1 MSDLYNNPNDDNK
14 KDNSYNY
21 WNDQSSREGDNFNQS
36 HASNDYYYNPNQNK
50 INPENRKEKE
60 PSKTKK
66 GIGFILKGI
75 AFGLIASI
83 TFLSV
88 NQLVYNIGANGN
100 KGNGILRSNNNKEYV
115 IKQTQITDGI
125 LEDTDV
131 TKVVEDT
138 MPSIVTITGTFSETY
153 NFFGQQID
161 EEKSGGG
168 SGIIIGKNDTELL
181 IATNNHVVEGANTIL
196 VTFIDGQEATAII
209 KGTDAVADLAVI
221 SVDLTSLSKETID
234 KIQIANINEDND
246 IKVGE
251 KAIAIG
257 NALGYGQSVTVGYIS
272 AKDREIN
279 ISNKKMVLLQTDAAI
294 NPGNSGGALLN
305 MKGEV
310 IGINTVKFAANEVEG
325 MGYAIPVSRAMPIIS
340 ELMSREIIA
349 EEDQGYLG
357 ITIKDFTEDIAEMF
371 NWPAG
376 VYVYEIA
383 ENSGAK
389 DAGILKGDI
398 ITGINDIDIT
408 SSTQLIEKVTSY
420 RIGTKV
426 NVKLMRNQD
435 GRYVEKEVE
444 VTLSKKPSR

>member
-21 WNDQSSREGDNFNQS
+21 WNDQSSREGDNFNQPYE
-36 HASNDYYYNPNQNK
+36 SNDYYYNPNQNNIDPGNK
-50 INPENRKEKE
+50 NEKK
-60 PSKTKK
+60 PSKSKK
-66 GIGFILKGI
+66 GIGLILKGI

-83 TFLSV
+83 TFLGV
-88 NQLVYNIGANGN
+88 NYLVYNMGSIGNGANG
-100 KGNGILRSNNNKEYV
+100 ILTPSNKEYV

-138 MPSIVTITGTFSETY
+138 MPSIVTITGAFTETY

-168 SGIIIGKNDTELL
+168 SGIIIGENDSELL

-196 VTFIDGQEATAII
+196 VTFIDGKEATAII
-209 KGTDAVADLAVI
+209 KGTDAAADLAVI
-221 SVDLTSLSKETID
+221 SIDLTSISKETRD
-234 KIQIANINEDND
+234 KIQIANINEDGD

-251 KAIAIG
+251 KAVAIG

-279 ISNKKMVLLQTDAAI
+279 ISNNKMVLLQTDAAI

-325 MGYAIPVSRAMPIIS
+325 MGYAIPVSRAMPIIN

-383 ENSGAK
+383 ENSGASE
-389 DAGILKGDI
+389 AGILKGDI

-444 VTLSKKPSR
+444 VTLGEKPSR